1 MKTLRTDLL
10 RLRSFWQ
17 RRGVKRET
25 DEERRF
31 YLGQRTAENITTG
44 MTPKEAAREARR
56 RFGNIQCLRE
66 ECCEARGASLGGTTL
81 QDIRFGARILAKMP
95 GFAAITILTL
105 ALGVAGNIVIFTAY
119 NSLYLR
125 PFPFVEPDRLVDLN
139 ERAPRWNLET
149 TGLSFSEFSGWRE
162 LNQSF
167 EAMAAWEGIRHVLVH
182 EGNAEWAN
190 GARVSHDMLA
200 VLKIQPVLGRGFLPE
215 EDRVGGPKVLLLSH
229 GIWQR
234 RFGGRTDIVGQI
246 LQLSQEAW
254 TVVGVLP
261 PDKGVLVP
269 GDYWVPLA
277 YDTGKQQG
285 WHLSGLGRLKPGVS
299 LALALEDLQR
309 VHQGLVAEKR
319 ANENTSPRLTTLT
332 DRYFGDAR
340 LLLRL
345 LLLAVAMVLVIAC
358 GNVAALMLARGLAR
372 GRELGLRLSLG
383 ATRWRVARLIVVESL
398 LLAALGGLIGMALG
412 NAGLKTLLAHLP
424 EQPPRWVSFD
434 ADWRVWL
441 FAGLM
446 VAGAALLGSLPV
458 IRSALKLDLRGVVQS
473 SGHQSTTARGGRRS
487 LNTLV
492 AAEMAL
498 TLVVMVQAGL
508 LYQTFRR
515 LQGVDPGFRSDHV
528 LVYDIALPDTRYRSD
543 EERKAF
549 FKDHLERVLAL
560 PGVESASAITAA
572 PLSGHWGNFF
582 VAENAPPK
590 VPGEPNPVVLK
601 RVTFPGYFETMRIP
615 IQAGR
620 AFTDQDGVS
629 EGSMAVIVNETFAK
643 QFWPGQEAVEA
654 VGKRIRHEGQNNPW
668 ITVIGLAR
676 DVKHYGLDQ
685 PVRPGVYIPFVQ
697 SPVPH
702 LAFVTRSSVE
712 PASLVPSIRA
722 LVREQDPE
730 VPVFGVVTMEERL
743 NQSMWSRRLAASL
756 FGIFSAVALVMAACG
771 IYGVFSYVVNGR
783 RQELGVRLALGAQR
797 GEILW
802 LVIRQGL
809 RLSAIGLGIGLV
821 GAFMASAIT
830 RNLLFGVSP
839 FEPVILAAVTLVL
852 LCVAVLACWV
862 PTWRAIWVN
871 PMEALRCE

>member
-1 MKTLRTDLL
+1 MKQDI
-10 RLRSFWQ
+10 
-17 RRGVKRET
+17 
-25 DEERRF
+25 DEELRF
-31 YLGQRTAENITTG
+31 HLEQRAAENLVAG
-44 MTPKEAAREARR
+44 MSPEDAAREARK
-56 RFGNIQCLRE
+56 RFGNVQSVRE
-66 ECCEARGASLGGTTL
+66 ECRESRGASFGETFW
-81 QDIRFGARILAKMP
+81 QDVRFGGRMFAKNP

-139 ERAPRWNLET
+139 ERAPRWNLEY
-149 TGLSFSEFSGWRE
+149 TGLSFPEFSGWRE

-167 EAMAAWEGIRHVLVH
+167 EAMAAWEGAQHVLVH

-190 GARVSHDMLA
+190 GARVSQDMLA
-200 VLKIQPVLGRGFLPE
+200 VLKIQPILGRGFLPE
-215 EDRVGGPKVLLLSH
+215 EDRVGGPKVILLSH
-229 GIWQR
+229 GFWQR
-234 RFGGRTDIVGQI
+234 RFGGREDIVGQT
-246 LQLSQEAW
+246 LQMSQEAW

-261 PDKGVLVP
+261 PDKSVLVP

-277 YDTGKQQG
+277 YDTGNLQG
-285 WHLSGLGRLKPGVS
+285 WHLRGLGRLKSGVS
-299 LALALEDLQR
+299 LALAHQDLQR

-332 DRYFGDAR
+332 DHYFGDAR
-340 LLLRL
+340 RLLQLLLI
-345 LLLAVAMVLVIAC
+345 AVAMVLVIAC
-358 GNVAALMLARGLAR
+358 GNVAALMLARGLSR
-372 GRELGLRLSLG
+372 GRELGLRLTLG
-383 ATRWRVARLIVVESL
+383 ATRWRVARLILVESL

-412 NAGLKTLLAHLP
+412 NAGLKSLLAWLP

-446 VAGAALLGSLPV
+446 VAGAALLGAWPV

-515 LQGVDPGFRSDHV
+515 LQGVDPGFRADHV

-549 FKDHLERVLAL
+549 FEEHLERVRGL

-572 PLSGHWGNFF
+572 PLNGHWGNFF

-590 VPGEPNPVVLK
+590 ASDEPNPVVLQ
-601 RVTFPGYFETMRIP
+601 RVAFPGYFETMRIP

-620 AFTDQDGVS
+620 AFTDRDGVND
-629 EGSMAVIVNETFAK
+629 GSRAVIVNETFAK
-643 QFWPGQEAVEA
+643 QFWPGQEP
-654 VGKRIRHEGQNNPW
+654 VGKRIRHNGQNTPW
-668 ITVIGLAR
+668 MTVVGVAR

-685 PVRPGVYIPFVQ
+685 PVRPGVYIPFAQ
-697 SPVPH
+697 SPVRH

-722 LVREQDPE
+722 LVQERDPE
-730 VPVFGVVTMEERL
+730 LPVFGVVTMVERL

-756 FGIFSAVALVMAACG
+756 FGIFSVVALIMAAGG
-771 IYGVFSYVVNGR
+771 IYGVFSYAVNRR
-783 RQELGVRLALGAQR
+783 RQEIGVRLALGAQR

-802 LVIRQGL
+802 LVIRQGM
-809 RLSAIGLGIGLV
+809 RLSSIGMGIGLA
-821 GAFMASAIT
+821 GAVIASSVT
-830 RNLLFGVSP
+830 RNLLFGVNP
-839 FEPVILAAVTLVL
+839 FEPVTFAAVTLVL
-852 LCVAVLACWV
+852 LFVAVLACWV
-862 PTWRAIWVN
+862 PAWRAMKVQ